1 MIMTEVTL
9 PERPRGVKHEIKRPE
24 SAIKISS
31 HRFVKNTSQVLL
43 VTWSVGVGS
52 AVMMIRE
59 APSVLILMQT

>member
-1 MIMTEVTL
+1 MVTTEVTL

-52 AVMMIRE
+52 AVMIRE
-59 APSVLILMQT
+59 APSALILMQT

>member
-1 MIMTEVTL
+1 MVTTEVTL
-9 PERPRGVKHEIKRPE
+9 PEHPRGVKHEIKRPE

-52 AVMMIRE
+52 AVMIRE
-59 APSVLILMQT
+59 ALSALMLMQM